1 MLSIADQS
9 LYKVGNGQQPA
20 WLRKGDVAQ
29 KTTKN
34 GVIFREFM
42 QTIQH
47 FDIVLVNFASQFYLN
62 LSPVPKHTATRLH

>member
-47 FDIVLVNFASQFYLN
+47 FDIVHIQSLKTKMQDIAINFRDHS
-62 LSPVPKHTATRLH
+62 

>member
-20 WLRKGDVAQ
+20 RLRKGHVAQ

-47 FDIVLVNFASQFYLN
+47 FDIMHIQWLKTKMQDIAINFRDHS
-62 LSPVPKHTATRLH
+62 